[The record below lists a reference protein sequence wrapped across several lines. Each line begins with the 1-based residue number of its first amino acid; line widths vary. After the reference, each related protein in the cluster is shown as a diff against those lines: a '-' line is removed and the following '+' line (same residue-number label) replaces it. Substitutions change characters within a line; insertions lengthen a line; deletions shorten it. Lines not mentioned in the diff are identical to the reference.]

1 MNWVF
6 LHGFT
11 GSSRDF
17 DPLRAAL
24 GLDGSA
30 VSAPDWPGH
39 GERSGLRRPDDYT
52 LEAHLRLVD
61 AAVGEPREP
70 VTLLGYSL
78 GGRLLQHWLHS
89 RNPKLPAGSRI
100 VLVSTSPGLASPEER
115 RQRVLGDAAVARL
128 LREEGVAR
136 FLHYWHSQTMFQPLL
151 RLPAARLSPILD
163 RRCACDPE
171 GLALS
176 LEAVG
181 TGALVDTTRALETLR
196 HPTLITA
203 GELDSRYVGHGRAM
217 LARLPDGRL
226 EVIPG
231 AGHAVHLEEPA
242 ALAERLP
249 RG

>member
-24 GLDGSA
+24 GLDGPA

-39 GERSGLRRPDDYT
+39 GERSGLRRPEDYT
-52 LEAHLRLVD
+52 LEAHLRHVD
-61 AAVGEPREP
+61 AAVGSPSGP
-70 VTLLGYSL
+70 VTLFGYSL
-78 GGRLLQHWLHS
+78 GGRLLQHWFSS
-89 RNPKLPAGSRI
+89 RRPALPAGSRV

-115 RQRVLGDAAVARL
+115 RQRTLGDAAVARL

-151 RLPAARLSPILD
+151 RLPAERLSPIL
-163 RRCACDPE
+163 RRRGACDPE

-176 LEAVG
+176 LEGVG
-181 TGALVDTTRALETLR
+181 AGALADTTHALETLGC
-196 HPTLITA
+196 PALVAA
-203 GELDSRYVGHGRAM
+203 GELDPRYVEHARAM
-217 LARLPDGRL
+217 LARLPGGRL
-226 EVIPG
+226 EVLSG
-231 AGHAVHLEEPA
+231 AGHALHLEQPA
-242 ALAERLP
+242 ALAERL
-249 RG
+249 RQH